1 MTNWANLLV
10 AAFILAG
17 YAVFMWKVWPII
29 KENAIV
35 KRAAEIVYQMEEMY
49 GAGTGPI
56 KLEKAIAAMQEWLN
70 RRGWK
75 LDVQVI
81 IDIVTAAVGALHAE
95 QGKAPAVHEKVTEQQ
110 LTIEDIGAD

>member
-29 KENAIV
+29 KDNAIV

-49 GAGTGPI
+49 GEQYEYGRLKGREVMAT
-56 KLEKAIAAMQEWLN
+56 Q
-70 RRGWK
+70 
-75 LDVQVI
+75 I
-81 IDIVTAAVGALHAE
+81 ICGLFTAAVLVAAAML
-95 QGKAPAVHEKVTEQQ
+95 
-110 LTIEDIGAD
+110 EDLQSTQKEI